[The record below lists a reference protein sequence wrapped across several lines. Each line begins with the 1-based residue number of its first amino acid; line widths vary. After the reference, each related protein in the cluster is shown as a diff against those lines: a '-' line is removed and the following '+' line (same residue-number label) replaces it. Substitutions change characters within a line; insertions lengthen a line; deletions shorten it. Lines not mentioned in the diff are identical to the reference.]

1 MPRGCWLIAVIVGLQ
16 IYPTPWNAVKAA
28 YIFCRYYPMVI
39 APFHLWGIVGDH
51 EQRICESYYHALFL
65 PVRCPRYARSY
76 LPWNLSSGFEYRCY
90 QHNVSAFRSTCFI
103 CCYSHLYLPCPK
115 SFSCCGHT
123 RSLGEKDVLAI
134 LLVAFFSLVGVII
147 WVTSKEIT
155 RLSWR
160 LCFSMYIPDSSVA
173 SQCRSF
179 LFPPN
184 ATPVLLFR
192 INRLWTH
199 YWRLLRQMPYLSPS
213 PITWECVYDFSLV
226 RLSDQTDTRYFLAQ
240 LISVRCHLSSNITF
254 ARTGFC

>member
-1 MPRGCWLIAVIVGLQ
+1 MLWKLHIYFAVITQWLLHRSTYGVLL
-16 IYPTPWNAVKAA
+16 
-28 YIFCRYYPMVI
+28 VI
-39 APFHLWGIVGDH
+39 VSNTFASDTIMP
-51 EQRICESYYHALFL
+51 FL
-65 PVRCPRYARSY
+65 PVPCLRYARSY
-76 LPWNLSSGFEYRCY
+76 LPWKLSSGFEYRCY

-155 RLSWR
+155 RSSWR
-160 LCFSMYIPDSSVA
+160 LCFSMYISDSSVA
-173 SQCRSF
+173 SQCRSY

-199 YWRLLRQMPYLSPS
+199 Y
-213 PITWECVYDFSLV
+213 
-226 RLSDQTDTRYFLAQ
+226 
-240 LISVRCHLSSNITF
+240 
-254 ARTGFC
+254 